1 MLVCNYRIK
10 CGQDCIFQLGRLG
23 QFEVQHRAYKY
34 CWATGRERNTRPNIL
49 CIIEVNQR
57 KPWQPWLQHNIIDLY
72 ICHQLIR
79 KTTGNTTRGQNLWL
93 CRPCQSFLSL
103 CSCSCR
109 GGPEPSWGQ
118 SSGDADCSQAKVSGP
133 SPHHTSRMQI
143 KGENKKNA
151 QLLSI
156 VYMYEP
162 LFSQFSLVSLQD
174 GTDRQDWLN

>member
-10 CGQDCIFQLGRLG
+10 CGQDCIFHWDWEGVSSIV
-23 QFEVQHRAYKY
+23 VQH
-34 CWATGRERNTRPNIL
+34 TTTNGRQVERDTRPNIL

-143 KGENKKNA
+143 KGENKKNT